1 MAEESSESS
10 NSIIKIKR
18 RRKGKLSS
26 GIERIKKIYDGWLN
40 IRAKVEEI
48 MEPVLFFGGGA
59 LTALIALGILP
70 WGALGIGICAT
81 LTFIGISRF
90 VLTNSWTWWHN
101 RWAEG
106 QKENENEGENTGN
119 DNEEEEKEESNE
131 EKNNTVKKKIEIYQ
145 TTDEEYEGEA
155 NNKQKKY
162 EEDVNKGEKKQ
173 GTGFVKSYTI
183 LPNVKTR
190 VSPIIL
196 AVAGI
201 VFGVLGAIGVLGL
214 GLALGIAIPS
224 LILVAMALVL
234 IGREERF
241 KMQTSNNFWGVSMLV
256 AGLLSVATFA
266 VLGLTGVLA
275 LPTAIALGAPG
286 LVLAGSMAL
295 IFVGTCIGFW
305 VKNREKEADEEKEP
319 CIFIGLS
326 FNPEWLVSKKE
337 EVENKIIEED
347 SDELQYSS
355 RYQNYD

>member
-1 MAEESSESS
+1 MEEGSSESS
-10 NSIIKIKR
+10 DSIIKIKR

-101 RWAEG
+101 QWAAGKKENDEENLDNENYNQINE
-106 QKENENEGENTGN
+106 QKEEEDEEQNHDENNI
-119 DNEEEEKEESNE
+119 EEEKNE
-131 EKNNTVKKKIEIYQ
+131 ENAYKE
-145 TTDEEYEGEA
+145 
-155 NNKQKKY
+155 
-162 EEDVNKGEKKQ
+162 GEKKQ

-183 LPNVKTR
+183 LPKVKTR

-201 VFGVLGAIGVLGL
+201 VFGVLGATGVLGL

-234 IGREERF
+234 IGRETRL
-241 KMQTSNNFWGVSMLV
+241 KMHISDNFWGVSMLV

-286 LVLAGSMAL
+286 LALAGIMAL

-305 VKNREKEADEEKEP
+305 VKNRGKGADEEKEP

-326 FNPEWLVSKKE
+326 FNPEWLMSKTEEGEVQILKE
-337 EVENKIIEED
+337 NIGKNEYEETYD
-347 SDELQYSS
+347 YSA
-355 RYQNYD
+355 N